1 MKNPC
6 SIAHSR
12 TGHWKPQ
19 GLNAYHLIQDWD
31 PAPFQCACV
40 HVHLKEVG
48 EEGHCEI
55 SCLQHAG
62 VLRSPPQ
69 GCGAHVADFY
79 GLSGGHQQC
88 RINPL
93 TVATQAMRR
102 LCLVTW
108 GSRIPVL
115 NQPMAA
121 VGITHG
127 SQTKFGWA
135 FILTTNRF
143 SWESVTGPRSP
154 REINGWME
162 IWTQVCSFLVQH
174 YNHNTTLALYSQVQ
188 STHVDVHTVMSA

>member
-1 MKNPC
+1 ML
-6 SIAHSR
+6 IIWFR
-12 TGHWKPQ
+12 TGTPPPSSVPVCMSIWRKW
-19 GLNAYHLIQDWD
+19 GRRGI
-31 PAPFQCACV
+31 V
-40 HVHLKEVG
+40 
-48 EEGHCEI
+48 
-55 SCLQHAG
+55 
-62 VLRSPPQ
+62 RSAASSMQVSSEAPPQ